1 MERVIIIVCS
11 VIAAVIIILTV
22 TLSAPKCD
30 AKVAYTTLDAMG
42 RKPELKSSLLPTML
56 ISIGLIE
63 SIPIIATVIAIVLV
77 IANPYFG

>member
-30 AKVAYTTLDAMG
+30 AKVAYTTLD
-42 RKPELKSSLLPTML
+42 
-56 ISIGLIE
+56 
-63 SIPIIATVIAIVLV
+63 
-77 IANPYFG
+77 